1 MDEKDKNRKKS
12 TQANNHR
19 SPGDKLKNET
29 TAGEAMRKKIRHG
42 KKDHHLSKEE
52 IKKKNKI
59 KQQGRKKIYAETMV
73 TAQIHRH
80 ISQSEEDNVGTKA
93 LYEGIGATETGIY
106 VAKKNHYSNRL
117 HEKRNKGQPAGEKS
131 AKQSG
136 TSSNAASREVQK
148 KRMKK
153 QAVEKANRFGD
164 ISGKLIDKAEELTGM
179 IAKFVME
186 HPMEM
191 LIATAILLVLL
202 VVIGSFSTCSMM
214 AGGVQNVVVATSY
227 TAEDEDILVVDA
239 DYSQLETNLQ
249 STIDH
254 IESNYPGYDEY
265 QYSLANI
272 GHNPYQLAA
281 ILTVLYENYT
291 ETEVQSI
298 LQTIF
303 DAQYDLNIQR
313 VVETRTRKETRIGTR
328 IILNADGTTGIET
341 YTYEVDVEYE
351 YYILKTTLVNA
362 TLDSEVN
369 GFGLTSDQ
377 MQRYQLLLETYGN
390 KAYLFGDD
398 IYSTVEPGEYQDYE
412 IPPEALTDQKFA
424 NMIHEAEKYLGYPY
438 VWGGASPSTS
448 FDCSGF
454 VSYVI
459 NHCGNGWNMGRQTA
473 NGLLGNCT
481 RISNSEAK
489 PGDLIFFQGTYN
501 VRGASHVGIYVGNGM
516 MIHCGN
522 PIQYTSI
529 NTNYWQN
536 HFYTFGRIND

>member
-1 MDEKDKNRKKS
+1 
-12 TQANNHR
+12 
-19 SPGDKLKNET
+19 
-29 TAGEAMRKKIRHG
+29 
-42 KKDHHLSKEE
+42 
-52 IKKKNKI
+52 
-59 KQQGRKKIYAETMV
+59 
-73 TAQIHRH
+73 
-80 ISQSEEDNVGTKA
+80 
-93 LYEGIGATETGIY
+93 
-106 VAKKNHYSNRL
+106 
-117 HEKRNKGQPAGEKS
+117 
-131 AKQSG
+131 
-136 TSSNAASREVQK
+136 
-148 KRMKK
+148 MKK
-153 QAVEKANRFGD
+153 QAVEKANHFGD

-179 IAKFVME
+179 IAKFMME

-202 VVIGSFSTCSMM
+202 VVIGSFSSCSMM
-214 AGGVQNVVVATSY
+214 AGGVQNVMVATSY
-227 TAEDEDILVVDA
+227 TAEDEDILAVDT
-239 DYSQLETNLQ
+239 DYAQLETKLQ
-249 STIDH
+249 STINH

-281 ILTVLYENYT
+281 LLTVLYENYT
-291 ETEVQSI
+291 EAEVQII

-303 DAQYDLNIQR
+303 DAQYDLNFQR

-362 TLDSEVN
+362 TLDSVVN

-424 NMIHEAEKYLGYPY
+424 NIIHEAEKYLGYPY

>member
-12 TQANNHR
+12 TQATNHR

-93 LYEGIGATETGIY
+93 LNEGIGATETGIY

-117 HEKRNKGQPAGEKS
+117 HEKRNKGQAAGEKS

-202 VVIGSFSTCSMM
+202 VVIGSFSSCSMM
-214 AGGVQNVVVATSY
+214 AGGVQNVMVATSY
-227 TAEDEDILVVDA
+227 TAEDEDILAVDT
-239 DYSQLETNLQ
+239 DYAQLETDLQ
-249 STIDH
+249 STINH

-281 ILTVLYENYT
+281 LLTVLYENYT
-291 ETEVQSI
+291 EAEVQSI

-362 TLDSEVN
+362 TLDSVVN

-529 NTNYWQN
+529 NTTYWQN